1 MRALRN
7 VRVVEGVSTVTGGGS
22 LDYTAATGEY
32 VVKAAGTTP
41 VSIVQRDGGECR
53 HFDGT
58 MITFNKDKDK
68 PLSIDGQQT
77 RNAATTP
84 SKGACTPA
92 PTR

>member
-1 MRALRN
+1 MQRALDEMER
-7 VRVVEGVSTVTGGGS
+7 RRRIQR
-22 LDYTAATGEY
+22 EY
-32 VVKAAGTTP
+32 NLTHGTTP

-53 HFDGT
+53 QFDGT

-68 PLSIDGQQT
+68 PVSIDGRQL

-84 SKGACTPA
+84 SKGACAPA